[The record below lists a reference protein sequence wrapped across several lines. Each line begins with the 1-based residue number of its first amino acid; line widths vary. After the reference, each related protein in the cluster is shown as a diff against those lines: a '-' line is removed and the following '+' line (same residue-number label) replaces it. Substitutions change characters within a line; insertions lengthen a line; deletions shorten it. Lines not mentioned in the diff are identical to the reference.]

1 VTGVLA
7 YVFWHRPREG
17 VGAADYAAALTA
29 FHERIGVPSWFA
41 ALRRPPWCEDGGWY
55 EDWYLVEDWNGLG
68 RLNEAAVTGPRRAP
82 HDAAAALAG
91 EGIAGLYARVGG
103 RPEPPAWA
111 AWVAKPAGRGYEAFE
126 AELRA
131 AAGPGRSVWKRQMV
145 LGPTPEFA
153 VLGPAATALPWPAVE
168 TGPA

>member
-1 VTGVLA
+1 M
-7 YVFWHRPREG
+7 FWHRPRAG
-17 VGAADYAAALTA
+17 VDPAGYAAALTA

-41 ALRRPPWCEDGGWY
+41 LLERPPWSEAAGWY

-82 HDAAAALAG
+82 HDAAAAQAG
-91 EGIAGLYARVGG
+91 EGTAGIYGLVRG

-111 AWVAKPAGRGYEAFE
+111 AWVAKPPELAYDAFE
-126 AELRA
+126 AELGA
-131 AAGPGRSVWKRQMV
+131 AAGAGSVWKRQMV

-153 VLGPAATALPWPAVE
+153 VLGPGPVPLPWPAVE
-168 TGPA
+168 TSPG